1 MYIRRCTNYC
11 RSTLN
16 NDEKTSARKLR
27 TVRRTSVPPVSSP
40 ETLDTPIIRHTPL
53 IKLTHGRKYRV
64 VVALSVCPHST
75 SQLMATSTIF
85 ANGDIPSVTEEQF
98 FKIGEIRPPQQQD
111 FDYFLQLADNH
122 EGWTEKHT
130 KNNVKVWMKDTP
142 GSNVKMLKV
151 ICINKDRKGFKIISC
166 KLPTLPSL
174 SCLNALFHVF

>member
-1 MYIRRCTNYC
+1 M
-11 RSTLN
+11 
-16 NDEKTSARKLR
+16 
-27 TVRRTSVPPVSSP
+27 
-40 ETLDTPIIRHTPL
+40 
-53 IKLTHGRKYRV
+53 V
-64 VVALSVCPHST
+64 VTLSVCPHST
-75 SQLMATSTIF
+75 SPLMATSTIF

-98 FKIGEIRPPQQQD
+98 FKIGEIRPPQQED

-122 EGWTEKHT
+122 EGWTEKHN

-151 ICINKDRKGFKIISC
+151 ICTNKDRKDFKIMCLLLEHYSC